1 MSAILSS
8 SGKVLNEIHSF
19 VQFVIGTVS
28 LFLAIFEF
36 FVGMSSPE
44 LLLQF
49 VSLIYFKTLFVDT
62 NSIDI
67 YP

>member
-19 VQFVIGTVS
+19 VQFVTGTVS

-49 VSLIYFKTLFVDT
+49 VSLIYFKT
-62 NSIDI
+62 
-67 YP
+67 